1 MTNVDGLA
9 TKEVMVRGAGA
20 SGTARGGDADPPWP
34 RAEAGASAPTRRT
47 TRTNEIPTSRPRR
60 PTEPAAG
67 PRSIAL
73 GTRTGPGAML
83 WPRAPEITE
92 APLPPGRSPQD
103 EVEPVTG
110 VGARRGTAASR
121 EAPKDLPR
129 WAATG
134 QGPMSRRPGDAER
147 PRPRPR

>member
-9 TKEVMVRGAGA
+9 TKEVMVSGAGA
-20 SGTARGGDADPPWP
+20 SGTASGGDADPPWP

-47 TRTNEIPTSRPRR
+47 RRTNEIPTSRPRR

-67 PRSIAL
+67 PRPIAP
-73 GTRTGPGAML
+73 GTRTGPAPLL
-83 WPRAPEITE
+83 WPRAPQVTE
-92 APLPPGRSPQD
+92 APFPPGRSPQD
-103 EVEPVTG
+103 EDGPITG
-110 VGARRGTAASR
+110 VAARRGTTAPR
-121 EAPKDLPR
+121 KAPKDLPR

-134 QGPMSRRPGDAER
+134 QGPMSRRRGDAER